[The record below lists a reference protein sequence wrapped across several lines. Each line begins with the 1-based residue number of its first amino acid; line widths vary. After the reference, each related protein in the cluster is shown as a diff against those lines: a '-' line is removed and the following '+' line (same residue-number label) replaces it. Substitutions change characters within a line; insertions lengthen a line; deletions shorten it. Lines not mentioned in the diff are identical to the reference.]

1 MEPCP
6 AQDVTG
12 RLHEAKRHAS
22 LFESAKRFL
31 VPCVPQRLL
40 FSALST
46 CSSLPYSRRLLLQT
60 SLRRRRYRNLFTAM
74 VPAPPRV
81 SSCPASS
88 RPTWHNS
95 FTNFGEPCVFVQQ
108 TSQCRQTGNPDR
120 SDAIR
125 NRAFAN
131 LGEFRHMYGDMPVLF
146 SPDLPS
152 IPMM

>member
-88 RPTWHNS
+88 RPTWRES
-95 FTNFGEPCVFVQQ
+95 FTNFGEPCVFFER
-108 TSQCRQTGNPDR
+108 TSQYVQAAPAC
-120 SDAIR
+120 SDAIGSSS
-125 NRAFAN
+125 FISF
-131 LGEFRHMYGDMPVLF
+131 GELRRTYGDRHVLV
-146 SPDLPS
+146 SSDHSS